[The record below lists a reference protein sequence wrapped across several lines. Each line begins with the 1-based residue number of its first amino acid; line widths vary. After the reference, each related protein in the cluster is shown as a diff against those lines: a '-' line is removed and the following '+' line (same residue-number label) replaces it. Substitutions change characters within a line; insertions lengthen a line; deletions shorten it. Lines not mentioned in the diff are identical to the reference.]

1 MPKLTKTGEEIGS
14 SNGPTIVLHKN
25 RYGGTRQKELV
36 KTKMAL
42 RGEDLPADTM
52 NIEAKLRGNCLEPG
66 VADLALAL
74 LRRMVPGSTSIE
86 MWEPKDAFRYRQ
98 HRIASS
104 IDRILEINGEGGELV
119 LHWLD
124 KEYNLSGTGICEIKT
139 DAYHDGRPKPEWV
152 IQVQHQMVCAELDW
166 GIIACFDQHFKMHFY
181 PVLRD
186 QALIDVMLKAYAEFW
201 HLVDTDGEYPP
212 IEGAEPDKLV
222 DISEMLPKTNHDLQA
237 MCTDYLRAAAEATQW
252 EKTRKQLREGIIF
265 VLDSMQVEHAKMP
278 GFIIKSKTVTKPRRK
293 SVETG
298 ETYESVSFSVKETND
313 E

>member
-1 MPKLTKTGEEIGS
+1 MEG
-14 SNGPTIVLHKN
+14 
-25 RYGGTRQKELV
+25 
-36 KTKMAL
+36 
-42 RGEDLPADTM
+42 
-52 NIEAKLRGNCLEPG
+52 G
-66 VADLALAL
+66 VADFALAL

-86 MWEPKDAFRYRQ
+86 MWEPKDAFRYPQ

-104 IDRILEINGEGGELV
+104 IDRIIEIKGEGGELV

-124 KEYNLSGTGICEIKT
+124 KEFVLSGTGICEIKT

-166 GIIACFDQHFKMHFY
+166 AIIACFDQHFKMHFY

-201 HLVDTDGEYPP
+201 HLVDTDGDYPP

-222 DISEMLPKTNHDLQA
+222 DISEMLPKTNHDLQS
-237 MCTDYLRAAAEATQW
+237 MCADYLRAAAEATSW

-265 VLDSMQVEHAKMP
+265 ILDSMQVEHAKMP
-278 GFIIKSKTVTKPRRK
+278 GFIIKAKTVTKPRRK

-298 ETYESVSFSVKETND
+298 ETYESVSFSVKETYD

>member
-1 MPKLTKTGEEIGS
+1 MPKLTNDEVEIGS
-14 SNGPTIVLHKN
+14 SSGPVIVLHKN
-25 RYGGTRQKELV
+25 QYGDTRQKKLARTKAIIRGSEL
-36 KTKMAL
+36 
-42 RGEDLPADTM
+42 PPDTI
-52 NIEAKLRGNCLEPG
+52 NLEAKIRGNCMEGG
-66 VADLALAL
+66 VADFALAL
-74 LRRMVPGSTSIE
+74 LLRMVPGSTSIE
-86 MWEPKDAFRYRQ
+86 MWEPKEALRHPQ

-104 IDRILEINGEGGELV
+104 IDRIIEIKGLGGELA
-119 LHWLD
+119 LRWLD

-152 IQVQHQMVCAELDW
+152 IQVQHQMICAELDW
-166 GIIACFDQHFKMHFY
+166 AIIACFDQHFKMHFY

-201 HLVDTDGEYPP
+201 HLVDTDGDYPP

-278 GFIIKSKTVTKPRRK
+278 GFVIKSKTVTKPRRK

>member
-14 SNGPTIVLHKN
+14 SDAATVVLHKN
-25 RYGGTRQKELV
+25 PYGDTRQKLLDR
-36 KTKMAL
+36 TKKAR
-42 RGEDLPADTM
+42 RGEELQDDGR
-52 NIEAKLRGNCLEPG
+52 NWEAKIRGTLLEPG
-66 VADLALAL
+66 VANWTLEV
-74 LRRMVPGSTSIE
+74 LRRQIIGEVDL
-86 MWEPKDAFRYRQ
+86 WEPKEAFRHPK

-104 IDRILEINGEGGELV
+104 VDRILEIKGEKGELV
-119 LHWLD
+119 LTWLG
-124 KEYNLSGTGICEIKT
+124 KEHRMSGTGICEIKT

-152 IQVQHQMVCAELDW
+152 MQVHHQMICTDLDW
-166 GIIACFDQHFKMHFY
+166 GIIACMDQHFRLNLY
-181 PVLRD
+181 PVRRD
-186 QALIDVMLKAYAEFW
+186 PALEEVMLKAYAEFW
-201 HLVDTDGEYPP
+201 ELIDTDGDYPP
-212 IEGAEPDKLV
+212 IEEHDNDNLV
-222 DISEMLPKTNHDLQA
+222 DITEMLPKANHDLA
-237 MCTDYLRAAAEATQW
+237 GMCTDYLRAAAEATQW